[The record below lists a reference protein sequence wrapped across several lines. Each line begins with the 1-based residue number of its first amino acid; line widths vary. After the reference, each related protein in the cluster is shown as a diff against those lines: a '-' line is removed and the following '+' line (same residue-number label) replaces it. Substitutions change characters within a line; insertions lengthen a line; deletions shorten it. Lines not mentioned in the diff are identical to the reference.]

1 MSLVP
6 FDDRD
11 GLIWYDGRLVSCRD
25 AKLHVVTHLRLPTIS
40 TSSSSTA

>member
-11 GLIWYDGRLVSCRD
+11 GFIWYDGRLVPWRH
-25 AKLHVVTHLRLPTIS
+25 AKLHVVPTSNYPQFRLRVHRRP
-40 TSSSSTA
+40 